1 MSLHARL
8 GVDRFFRQ
16 ATWLEEVADPLQKTV
31 RGMFTGSGSAGI
43 SIRNFLNGVWLG
55 HPLHAALSDL
65 PVGLFTGAVIFDVLG
80 LVTTDQRMER
90 PARWCV
96 GLGTVGALATAVAGV
111 ADYSEVESPQRRE
124 ATAHALINGLGTLAF
139 GSSLF
144 LRFRGFWKAAI
155 PFSTLGYALILVGS
169 DLGGRLVFNLGTLVS
184 REAFSSPPEKFTQVL
199 AVTELQ
205 EGKLK
210 RVEANGMAI
219 LLAKVDGRTYALG
232 DTCTHWGCSLAE
244 GKLSGE
250 TVECPCHGSRY
261 DLRDGAVLQGPA
273 SEPELSFDVHEH
285 AGQIEVRLSP
295 RSSR

>member
-1 MSLHARL
+1 MSMHARL

-16 ATWLEEVADPLQKTV
+16 ATWLDEIADPLQKTV
-31 RGMFTGSGSAGI
+31 RGMFTGSGPAGFT
-43 SIRNFLNGVWLG
+43 IRNFLNGVWLG
-55 HPLHAALSDL
+55 HPLHAALSAL

-80 LVTTDQRMER
+80 LVTADQRLKR
-90 PARWCV
+90 PAKWCV
-96 GLGTVGALATAVAGV
+96 GMGTVGALAAAVAGV

-124 ATAHALINGLGTLAF
+124 ATAHALVNIAGTLAF
-139 GSSLF
+139 GLSLF

-184 REAFSSPPEKFTQVL
+184 REAFSSPPETFTQVL
-199 AVTELQ
+199 AVTELA

-219 LLAKVDGRTYALG
+219 LLAQADGQLYAIG

-244 GKLSGE
+244 GKLSGT

-261 DLRDGAVLQGPA
+261 DLRDGAVIQGPA
-273 SEPELSFDVHEH
+273 SEPELSFDVRKH
-285 AGQIEVRLSP
+285 AGQVEVRLSP
-295 RSSR
+295 GSGR

>member
-1 MSLHARL
+1 MSIHARL
-8 GVDRFFRQ
+8 GVDQFFRQ
-16 ATWLEEVADPLQKTV
+16 ATWLDEIGDPLQKTV
-31 RGMFTGSGSAGI
+31 RGVFTGFGPAGI

-65 PVGLFTGAVIFDVLG
+65 PVGLFTGSVIFDVLG
-80 LVTTDQRMER
+80 LVTTDRR
-90 PARWCV
+90 LKGPATWCV
-96 GLGTVGALATAVAGV
+96 GLGTVGALAAAVAGV

-124 ATAHALINGLGTLAF
+124 ATAHALINVIGTLAF
-139 GSSLF
+139 GSSLY

-199 AVTELQ
+199 AVTELE

-219 LLAKVDGRTYALG
+219 VLAQVDSQLYAIG
-232 DTCTHWGCSLAE
+232 DTCTHWGCSLAG
-244 GKLSGE
+244 GKLSGT

-273 SEPELSFDVHEH
+273 SEPELSFDVRKH
-285 AGQIEVRLSP
+285 AGQVEVRLSP
-295 RSSR
+295 GSSR

>member
-1 MSLHARL
+1 MSIHARL
-8 GVDRFFRQ
+8 GVDQFFRQ
-16 ATWLEEVADPLQKTV
+16 ATWLDAIGDPLQKTV
-31 RGMFTGSGSAGI
+31 RGVFTGFGPAGI

-65 PVGLFTGAVIFDVLG
+65 PVGLFTGSVIFDVLG
-80 LVTTDQRMER
+80 LVTTDRR
-90 PARWCV
+90 LKGPATWCV
-96 GLGTVGALATAVAGV
+96 GLGTVGALAAAVAGV

-124 ATAHALINGLGTLAF
+124 ATAHALINVIGTLAF
-139 GSSLF
+139 GSSLY

-199 AVTELQ
+199 AVTELE

-219 LLAKVDGRTYALG
+219 VLAQVDSQLYAIG
-232 DTCTHWGCSLAE
+232 DTCTHWGCSLAG
-244 GKLSGE
+244 GKLSGT

-273 SEPELSFDVHEH
+273 SEPELSFDVRKH
-285 AGQIEVRLSP
+285 AGQVEVRLSP
-295 RSSR
+295 GSSR